1 VVDHV
6 YVTEGLIE
14 ALLGFA
20 RERDPGSV
28 TIGLSVAPAGEL
40 DPPVDVQPG
49 TPVFTHF
56 YMPGEDSVSAVFGI
70 DLGTPRTQGRFVSHP
85 EGDPELSRT
94 DDLHEVVFVA
104 VPPWESD
111 SLAAFSR
118 DGVRKSLE
126 RLAGAPPAESI
137 E

>member
-104 VPPWESD
+104 TPPWTPET
-111 SLAAFSR
+111 
-118 DGVRKSLE
+118 VRAYDRSGQRVTATVLD
-126 RLAGAPPAESI
+126 AAPPAESVS
-137 E
+137 